1 MTHSR
6 HKDDSHHEQEGKLS
20 QTAFVSPK
28 KIVMAGRV
36 VDLVKMLVTSS
47 LITMQNVVALF
58 MLRERRRSLKIW
70 RRRQRGRPRRN
81 RPLPTCHLAKYG
93 RSRSNGT
100 SVIGCPI
107 TCMCE

>member
-70 RRRQRGRPRRN
+70 RRRGRGDPVEIGPSPRVT
-81 RPLPTCHLAKYG
+81 LPNVVVLGQTVRA
-93 RSRSNGT
+93 
-100 SVIGCPI
+100 
-107 TCMCE
+107 